1 MLATGGEDRKIAIW
15 AIGKTQPILVCTVY
29 NTAQIMDTVLCPYC
43 GQRIEGH
50 TSPVESVAFSISEQY
65 IAAGS
70 KSGTTK
76 VFDLENNQGESEQL
90 T

>member
-1 MLATGGEDRKIAIW
+1 MGDWQSTTYSGM
-15 AIGKTQPILVCTVY
+15 Y
-29 NTAQIMDTVLCPYC
+29 DTTHCIISIDC
-43 GQRIEGH
+43 SMQRIEGH

-76 VFDLENNQGESEQL
+76 VFDLEHNQGEL
-90 T
+90 DCCIYY